1 MTIDVSEVSKTL
13 QRFSWPDYMVFLLML
28 MSCMIIGV
36 YFGWK
41 DHRKHKHHRARRGSE
56 ALDYLVGGRKMQVFP
71 VAMSLVASFI
81 SGISLLGTST
91 EIYVYGTQYC
101 YIFIAIVL
109 TGVVLHYVYLPV
121 YHELQLTSTYEY
133 LHQRFD
139 KKLRLFGSVLFVVNT
154 MLWLPIVC
162 YVPALSFN
170 QGGIKAVV
178 WTVHWVGSNAAQ
190 QAQIQRFFSLS
201 TLRKARVALWIFI
214 IASIIIKIICVYNG
228 LLLYA
233 TYHDCDPLTTKLA
246 KAKDQLMPL
255 LVMRVLGDYPGLP
268 GLFISGIFS
277 AALSSLSTGLNSLAA
292 VTLEDFIKPFF
303 PNLSEATT
311 AKIMRFSV
319 VIYGIISISMV
330 FIVEKLGAVLQL
342 SASLSGMSM
351 GPLLGIFTL
360 GLFFPWI
367 NSKSALTGGISSF
380 LIMGFVCFRA
390 QSEIAKGY
398 IDPSAKPTS
407 IDGCDYSFAN
417 SSLLMS
423 MTTLQPKTITNTSS
437 SNQLSF
443 YYYSLFGTTLTV
455 LIANL
460 SYLERRF
467 DKRIRLF
474 GSISYLLT
482 SVCTLIFYR

>member
-121 YHELQLTSTYEY
+121 YHELQLTSTYE
-133 LHQRFD
+133 
-139 KKLRLFGSVLFVVNT
+139 

-162 YVPALSFN
+162 YV
-170 QGGIKAVV
+170 I
-178 WTVHWVGSNAAQ
+178 HWVGSNAAQ